1 MQPRL
6 VREPFHRD
14 GWVYEAKVD
23 GFNTSA
29 GLPANSPYPLED
41 RSMRAFVIAQ
51 ENSHDEAMVGEYRQ
65 KVVDSIA
72 SFGGKFVVRGGT
84 LTVLEGD
91 WPYERTVIVEFS
103 SRAMA
108 EAWYQ
113 SPAYQKVLPLRL
125 NSTSSNVIIV
135 DGVD

>member
-1 MQPRL
+1 
-6 VREPFHRD
+6 
-14 GWVYEAKVD
+14 
-23 GFNTSA
+23 
-29 GLPANSPYPLED
+29 
-41 RSMRAFVIAQ
+41 MRAFVIAQ

-72 SFGGKFVVRGGT
+72 TFGGKFVVRGGT

-91 WPYERTVIVEFS
+91 WPYQRTVIVEFP
-103 SRAMA
+103 SRETA

-135 DGVD
+135 DGVDKDVVAGSELVLP